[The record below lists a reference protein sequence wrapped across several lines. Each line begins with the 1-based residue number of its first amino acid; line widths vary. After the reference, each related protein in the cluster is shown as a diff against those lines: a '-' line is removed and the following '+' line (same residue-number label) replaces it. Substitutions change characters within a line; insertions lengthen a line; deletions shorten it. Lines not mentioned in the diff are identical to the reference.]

1 VACRNVEQPRV
12 IGGVVIPVLIHDQRV
27 CQRESACRSGVSGV
41 GEPVGGVP
49 VSMICPAKVSR
60 STMAAHRRGSVKV
73 FVHEENGSLEAI
85 ATAERSHRRAFA
97 WR

>member
-1 VACRNVEQPRV
+1 
-12 IGGVVIPVLIHDQRV
+12 
-27 CQRESACRSGVSGV
+27 
-41 GEPVGGVP
+41 
-49 VSMICPAKVSR
+49 
-60 STMAAHRRGSVKV
+60 MAAHRRGSVKV